1 MTSTESCRKGSK
13 PTLET
18 RNAFAAL
25 AVIVLS
31 DSARE
36 ALYNHDP
43 KALKQ
48 CEAAYNGLLALYGD
62 AVTR

>member
-1 MTSTESCRKGSK
+1 MVSTTGYRKGSK

-36 ALYNHDP
+36 ALYDQDP
-43 KALKQ
+43 QALKQ